1 MSDSNIVE
9 IKLFK
14 SALRIRTTEEM
25 IAENYQDQEMKTPV
39 HLGTGQE
46 APAVAVC
53 ENLKDGDAVFSHH
66 RAHNHFLA
74 SGGSVFSLVSELYG
88 SEMGCSRGRGGS
100 VHLTHSNKVFF
111 ASNAILGESTALAVG
126 SSLSFKM
133 RKMQNVSVS
142 FFGDAA
148 WEEGIIY
155 ESLNF
160 AAIHELPTLFV
171 CENNLYSTES
181 PLKVRKSS
189 SSEFI
194 KRAESLGVKSIKLD
208 GNNLIELFTEV
219 SQVIFEM
226 RKSPAPLLMECE
238 TYRWREHVGPNFDH
252 EKNRTYRDKSEF
264 DKWVAKDPIARMK
277 KYILSFGIATDVEI
291 SIIEDE
297 IKRDVLSEF
306 QMAKR
311 APKPNV
317 KDLLNYSGEI

>member
-1 MSDSNIVE
+1 MSNSNVIE

-14 SALRIRTTEEM
+14 SSFRIRATEEM
-25 IAENYQDQEMKTPV
+25 IAENYQYQEMKTPV

-74 SGGSVFSLVSELYG
+74 SGGSVFSLVAELYG

-100 VHLTHSNKVFF
+100 VHLTHSNKIFF

-133 RKMQNVSVS
+133 RNMQNISVS

-160 AAIHELPTLFV
+160 AAIHKLPTLFV

-181 PLKVRKSS
+181 PLEVRKAS
-189 SSEFI
+189 SSEFV
-194 KRAESLGVKSIKLD
+194 KRAESFGVESIKLD
-208 GNNLIELFTEV
+208 GNNLRELYTEV
-219 SQVIFEM
+219 SQSISRM
-226 RKSPAPLLMECE
+226 RKNPAPLFIECE

-252 EKNRTYRDKSEF
+252 EQNRTYRDKSEF
-264 DKWVAKDPIARMK
+264 DKWVANDPIARLK
-277 KYILSFGIATDVEI
+277 KYILSKGLATETEI
-291 SIIEDE
+291 YILEEE
-297 IKRDVLSEF
+297 IKHEVSSEF
-306 QMAKR
+306 EMAKL
-311 APKPNV
+311 APKPKV
-317 KDLLNYSGEI
+317 EDLLNNSGEI

>member
-14 SALRIRTTEEM
+14 SSFRIRTTEEM

-74 SGGSVFSLVSELYG
+74 SGGSVFSLVAELYG
-88 SEMGCSRGRGGS
+88 SEMGCSGGRGGS
-100 VHLTHSNKVFF
+100 VHLAHSNKVFF

-133 RKMQNVSVS
+133 RKMQNISVS

-181 PLKVRKSS
+181 PLKVRKAS

-194 KRAESLGVKSIKLD
+194 KRAESFGVKSIKLD
-208 GNNLIELFTEV
+208 GNNLLELYTEI
-219 SQVIFEM
+219 SQAISRM
-226 RKSPAPLLMECE
+226 RKNPAPLLIECE

-264 DKWVAKDPIARMK
+264 DKWVAKDPIARLK
-277 KYILSFGIATDVEI
+277 KYILSNGIATESEI
-291 SIIEDE
+291 CILEDE
-297 IKRDVLSEF
+297 IKHDVLSEF
-306 QMAKR
+306 EMAKR
-311 APKPNV
+311 APKPKV
-317 KDLLNYSGEI
+317 EDLLNNSGEI